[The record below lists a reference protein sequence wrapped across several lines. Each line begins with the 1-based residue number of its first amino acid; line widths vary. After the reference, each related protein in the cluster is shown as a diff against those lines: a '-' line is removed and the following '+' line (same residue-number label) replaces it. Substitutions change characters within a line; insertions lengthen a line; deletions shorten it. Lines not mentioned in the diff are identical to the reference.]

1 METTDT
7 TTTRWMTRREAA
19 AYLRVSLRTL
29 DNLRADNDLPVVH
42 LRGRAVRFDRLA
54 LDEWASAR
62 VWAETD
68 PALGP
73 VRRGGTDRAH
83 RVRPQPHM
91 PRHTHRR

>member
-1 METTDT
+1 MNTTEPT
-7 TTTRWMTRREAA
+7 TSRWMTRREAA

-29 DNLRADNDLPVVH
+29 DNLRADNDLPVCH
-42 LRGRAVRFDRLA
+42 PRGRSVRFDRQA
-54 LDEWASAR
+54 LDECASAR

-83 RVRPQPHM
+83 RRRPPG
-91 PRHTHRR
+91 R